1 MSDKTGIKAGTLNGG
16 EAHLRNK
23 VDVEFYVKDRVHYL
37 DALDNGSLM
46 IPSLEPRHKRDQP
59 WTLVTNEHCLHRS
72 LRPDLFLSTIATGSK
87 RRNPGR
93 RSSDKVTRVYPNLG
107 PQTDLSHCSVDPGV
121 SGDFLVC
128 RGRPGR
134 VGGSR
139 IVTVGRSV
147 LGSQLPQCIPFPDV
161 QELPSLELVRTV
173 LRRGSDV
180 MSASVEARVRPVVG
194 PNWTVTRTGVHQDIF
209 ASQLRESE
217 RECNLK
223 NGMAGNPAVLS
234 TIPLDYHISIINQ
247 LFGPGSADP
256 PAVHFPSYLAG
267 LPDRLHTD
275 DVEYLRRSGA
285 LDLPRDTLRNEL
297 LKSYLLWI
305 HPHMPIL
312 GLHEFLSAVA
322 GNNGS
327 HRIGLLLFHAVLF
340 AASAFVDV
348 CHIRAEGYP
357 SRSVFRESLSRK
369 VKVLLDLEC
378 EDDRLATAQAIL
390 LMVSHPEPHRDQ
402 KELTQRLGVCI
413 SMISSSQTQ
422 MVNANGRK
430 QQIWRRTWWSIYNHV
445 RLTSSNLLTLM
456 NVPENAG
463 LCDTSLPT
471 THDFRF
477 GALSPNVQ
485 TLVGSCDFLR
495 DVQYQQFLARL
506 FIEKSKLCQIGQFP
520 GPPGDLPGS
529 PSHQGGFANAE
540 NKASPTEVAEYAQR
554 LGRWHAQL
562 PPALRHQSPTS
573 SAVTELERFIL
584 VHRAW
589 LLLLYLASAYV
600 ICTRSVGSNSHAKEH
615 ILNKIN
621 LVFFELHSLDLVNLL
636 PNSSIAI
643 LMPAVEFH
651 IKAVES
657 PYPQTNE
664 ASQRILQQYS
674 KILHQLQDNS
684 ALAGRMIEK
693 LSNVTAPGTQDDPS
707 RLIASESAL
716 VDPSVSNPDFA
727 LNETDDFY
735 NFLESGMSF
744 ANVIPSVDNS
754 LNIGLDPPL
763 SNESYLSQFL

>member
-1 MSDKTGIKAGTLNGG
+1 
-16 EAHLRNK
+16 
-23 VDVEFYVKDRVHYL
+23 
-37 DALDNGSLM
+37 
-46 IPSLEPRHKRDQP
+46 
-59 WTLVTNEHCLHRS
+59 
-72 LRPDLFLSTIATGSK
+72 
-87 RRNPGR
+87 
-93 RSSDKVTRVYPNLG
+93 
-107 PQTDLSHCSVDPGV
+107 
-121 SGDFLVC
+121 
-128 RGRPGR
+128 
-134 VGGSR
+134 
-139 IVTVGRSV
+139 
-147 LGSQLPQCIPFPDV
+147 
-161 QELPSLELVRTV
+161 
-173 LRRGSDV
+173 
-180 MSASVEARVRPVVG
+180 
-194 PNWTVTRTGVHQDIF
+194 
-209 ASQLRESE
+209 
-217 RECNLK
+217 
-223 NGMAGNPAVLS
+223 MAGNPAVLS

-285 LDLPRDTLRNEL
+285 LDHPSDTLRNEL

-322 GNNGS
+322 GNNDS

-402 KELTQRLGVCI
+402 KELTQRLGICI

-422 MVNANGRK
+422 MVNANARK

-477 GALSPNVQ
+477 GALSPDVQ

-520 GPPGDLPGS
+520 GPPGDLSDS
-529 PSHQGGFANAE
+529 PSHQEGFANAE

-600 ICTRSVGSNSHAKEH
+600 VCTRSVGSNSHAKEH

-674 KILHQLQDNS
+674 EILHQLQDNS